1 MRTLTASVTALLLLL
16 LSMGF
21 SAQAQQN
28 RSDYETYENFRS
40 GYSALEAEIE
50 RLEGPGEADSLL
62 GRISALEEDYAPEE
76 EMLDRALYPQSFR
89 SMMAELRKRARET
102 GNKLKRIASLRE
114 QVSQLDERLTAYN
127 SQLEHLNSQAD
138 SLRGA
143 MRKTAVEKRELE
155 QLSSEYRKNIEQR
168 DQFIMSVVDS
178 LLLAYEDLGPRGEEE
193 IRRAEGGDIQRSANA
208 LDLVRRIALQN
219 AEFLTGSA
227 KLKVED
233 YLRMKRVQ
241 GEFQEMWTRL
251 DDELL
256 RLYGEDDNSA
266 RQINRSLE
274 EWKNRLDTQMW
285 LAINREFRSRN
296 IPMAEVNSSG
306 ELFEELNAYLS
317 ESLKRAEKNS
327 SDSLREA
334 YRNFNRFWSNEVQA
348 RWSKYMPDAG
358 VLSHGQMA
366 ALDRNLDDWAVRSQP
381 ESNLYAYLFGA
392 SMFLWLITG
401 LLLVRRNSS

>member
-1 MRTLTASVTALLLLL
+1 MRPLTVPVAVLVLLF
-16 LSMGF
+16 SMVF

-28 RSDYETYENFRS
+28 RSDYEIYEDFKS
-40 GYSALEAEIE
+40 SYSE
-50 RLEGPGEADSLL
+50 LEGEIDRLDRPAEADSLL
-62 GRISALEEDYAPEE
+62 GRISGFEEEYAPNEG
-76 EMLDRALYPQSFR
+76 MLDRALYPQTFR
-89 SMMAELRKRARET
+89 TMMTELRERARET
-102 GNKLKRIASLRE
+102 GTKLKKISSLSE

-127 SQLEHLNSQAD
+127 SQLQHLNSQAD

-143 MRKTAVEKRELE
+143 MRKTTVEKRELE
-155 QLSSEYRKNIEQR
+155 QLGSEYRKSIEQR

-178 LLLAYEDLGPRGEEE
+178 LLITYEDLGPRREEE

-208 LDLVRRIALQN
+208 LDLVRRIAAQN

-227 KLKVED
+227 QLNVED
-233 YLRMKRVQ
+233 YLRMRRVQ
-241 GEFQEMWTRL
+241 SEFSEMWTRL

-256 RLYGEDDNSA
+256 RLYGEDENSG
-266 RQINRSLE
+266 REINQSLE
-274 EWKNRLDTQMW
+274 EWNNRLGTQMW
-285 LAINREFRSRN
+285 LAINQEFQSRN

-306 ELFEELNAYLS
+306 QLYEELNTYLS
-317 ESLKRAEKNS
+317 ESLEKTEDNP

-334 YRNFNRFWSNEVQA
+334 YLAFNRFWSNEVQA
-348 RWSKYMPDAG
+348 RWSEYMADAG

-366 ALDRNLDDWAVRSQP
+366 AIDRNLDDWALRSQP

-401 LLLVRRNSS
+401 LLLVRRNKS